1 MIVSKVLT
9 TDGSYT
15 LVFLECDDDL
25 IRLGRAFSIDD
36 VNAFRNNFR
45 GRRPILRGCVYKDKR
60 VIFLA
65 LAGAPADVVDTMC
78 YEVGRVNAGAMYGG
92 AAMSIDGK
100 VRKMA
105 VKFADENRAGLMQIQ
120 SLLED
125 RLSELDRS
133 GKWKLN
139 LHEYMLRLTP
149 NRGSEKPQM
158 LGL

>member
-1 MIVSKVLT
+1 
-9 TDGSYT
+9 
-15 LVFLECDDDL
+15 
-25 IRLGRAFSIDD
+25 
-36 VNAFRNNFR
+36 
-45 GRRPILRGCVYKDKR
+45 
-60 VIFLA
+60 
-65 LAGAPADVVDTMC
+65 MC